1 MDQVSSQVLQMRRLA
16 RKQGAIFRVDRHYGF
31 EWGRERFPFGID
43 VVLVVIF
50 AAIGRASHDE
60 APIAGLATTAGPFV
74 AALALGWLLSLAW
87 RAPWAVVRTGIPVW
101 IVTVAAGMTL
111 RAVTGQGVQVAFVIV
126 AASVL
131 LLMLVG
137 WRAVAALIVRRRAR

>member
-1 MDQVSSQVLQMRRLA
+1 MASPDRSAPPTGQILA
-16 RKQGAIFRVDRHYGF
+16 A
-31 EWGRERFPFGID
+31 FGID

-74 AALALGWLLSLAW
+74 AALVLGWLLSLAW
-87 RAPWAVVRTGIPVW
+87 RTPRAVVRTGIPVW
-101 IVTVAAGMTL
+101 IVTVAGGMIL

-137 WRAVAALIVRRRAR
+137 WRVVAALVARRRSR

>member
-1 MDQVSSQVLQMRRLA
+1 MASPERTAPTTGRILA
-16 RKQGAIFRVDRHYGF
+16 A
-31 EWGRERFPFGID
+31 FGID
-43 VVLVVIF
+43 VALVVIF

-74 AALALGWLLSLAW
+74 AALVVGWIASLAW
-87 RAPWAVVRTGIPVW
+87 RAPRAVVRTGVPVW
-101 IVTVAAGMTL
+101 IVTVAGGMVL
-111 RAVTGQGVQVAFVIV
+111 RAVTGQGVQLAFVIV

-137 WRAVAALIVRRRAR
+137 WRLVAALIARRRAR

>member
-1 MDQVSSQVLQMRRLA
+1 MASPERTAPTTGRILA
-16 RKQGAIFRVDRHYGF
+16 A
-31 EWGRERFPFGID
+31 FGID
-43 VVLVVIF
+43 VALVVIF

-74 AALALGWLLSLAW
+74 AALVVGWIASLAW
-87 RAPWAVVRTGIPVW
+87 RAPRAVVRTGVPVW
-101 IVTVAAGMTL
+101 IVTAAGGMVL
-111 RAVTGQGVQVAFVIV
+111 RAVTGQGVQLAFVIV

-137 WRAVAALIVRRRAR
+137 WRLVAALIARRRAR